1 MPPLA
6 LHMGLARELTAAL
19 RHPTLEADLGACYLG
34 STTPDIRVITRW
46 ERERTHFFDLERTD
60 HQDGVEALFETYPE
74 LADRGEVSP
83 STAAFLAGYISHLVM
98 DEAWIE
104 YIYRPF
110 FGARSTLGGDVRAN
124 VMDRVLQYELDR
136 RERSKKEV
144 MDHVRQE
151 LAGTALEV
159 YVGFIDHD
167 SLEQWRRVSLDVAGH
182 EPDWQRFRLIAG
194 RHLRDFGVGT
204 PEAVDEFMKDVPPLL
219 EETIRHVGWDRI
231 ESFLHQSR
239 ARSRQ
244 AIKEYLG

>member
-6 LHMGLARELTAAL
+6 LHMALARELAAAL
-19 RHPTLEADLGACYLG
+19 RHRTLEADLGAYYLG

-46 ERERTHFFDLERTD
+46 GRERTHFYDLNRMD
-60 HQDGVEALFETYPE
+60 HQDGVAALFGTYPD
-74 LADRGEVSP
+74 LADAGLLNP
-83 STAAFLAGYISHLVM
+83 STVAFLAGYLSHLVM
-98 DEAWIE
+98 DETWIE

-110 FGARSTLGGDVRAN
+110 FGAGSTLGGDVRAN

-144 MDHVRQE
+144 MEDVRSE

-159 YVGFIDHD
+159 YVGFIERD
-167 SLEQWRRVSLDVAGH
+167 SLEEWRRISLDVAGH

-204 PEAVDEFMKDVPPLL
+204 PEAVDEFMKDVPQLL
-219 EETIRHVGWDRI
+219 DETIRHVGWDRI
-231 ESFLHQSR
+231 ESFLH
-239 ARSRQ
+239 RSRTRSLEVL
-244 AIKEYLG
+244 KEYMG